1 MLSFQ
6 IIAKSNPD
14 KLLDVVEKVDK
25 NTVYNILQIA
35 VETGIDVEVNA
46 IETHEDS
53 QKVKFVKILDT
64 SVYRK
69 LGIIKSL

>member
-6 IIAKSNPD
+6 IVAKSNPD
-14 KLLDVVEKVDK
+14 KLINVVEKVDK

-35 VETGIDVEVNA
+35 IATGIDVEVNA
-46 IETHEDS
+46 IQTHEDS

>member
-6 IIAKSNPD
+6 IVAKSSPD

-46 IETHEDS
+46 VETHEDS
-53 QKVKFVKILDT
+53 QKVKLVKVLDT

-69 LGIIKSL
+69 LGIIKSI